1 MSKNIE
7 ANNES
12 PLTNKAMDRE
22 AEINDK
28 VLKCLEALVVAVKF
42 QQKLA
47 ADKAAKKSRQSKI

>member
-1 MSKNIE
+1 MSENIE

-47 ADKAAKKSRQSKI
+47 ADKTAKKNRQSKI

>member
-1 MSKNIE
+1 MSENIE